1 MLHSL
6 NMYCRQSL
14 EKFITS
20 TFKIYKIFLMLKKI
34 IGKKKEDVARF

>member
-20 TFKIYKIFLMLKKI
+20 TFKIYKIFLMLKKLLE
-34 IGKKKEDVARF
+34 KKKKM